1 MFRSTDA
8 VLFASPARIGLA
20 LVDRGR
26 VLSFAQSPRDP
37 GSDLVTAVEA
47 ALDLGE
53 GYRRLW
59 VVAGDLWSQ
68 AVMVPAEVARRVP
81 AAELPQFVCY
91 EIEPLSGI
99 PPSQGAAG
107 VATLDRTPTDFS
119 YWVVE
124 LDRNLFE
131 QIEGLVRSR
140 GAKFQGILHAAAAPA
155 SLGTPAPATA
165 TGASH
170 WRRVE
175 IWPETV
181 YCLAS
186 SAAGCRWSL
195 FPRTAGGEDWRDR
208 VQSWL
213 AADGSEGF
221 SETVDAARDFDSA
234 EFAAELGFPT
244 SIWGDDADLSAAW
257 VAGWARA
264 LASGRCAAPLVA
276 PPPRPMSLKTKR
288 LFSAGAAAA
297 VLLSCVGF
305 YLYQGS
311 SNKTAL
317 DDVRRRTAQAL
328 APSRAAAEI
337 RKAMAELEKQRADYA
352 ARDAKLEAAIQ
363 SVAKASDVHERRT
376 AVLLATLAES
386 CGGDVLLTH
395 IDGDASRLIIAG
407 RTLDPRRAM
416 EVAEALAVKLA
427 PLKMFVDLPAEAAS
441 RTRTEGGW
449 YEFAFA
455 ISDAEPKEEPTS
467 PKPPKKE
474 EPEAPAAPAAHPVD
488 PPQNPP
494 AAPPEVP
501 AAPAA
506 EPSKNPSVVEP
517 RR

>member
-26 VLSFAQSPRDP
+26 VLSFAQAPRDL

-68 AVMVPAEVARRVP
+68 AVVVPAEVARRVP
-81 AAELPQFVCY
+81 TAELPQFVCY
-91 EIEPLSGI
+91 EVEPLSGI

-140 GAKFQGILHAAAAPA
+140 GAKFQGVLHAAAPPA
-155 SLGTPAPATA
+155 CLGTPAPATA
-165 TGASH
+165 TGASR

-195 FPRTAGGEDWRDR
+195 FPRTSGGEDWRDR

-213 AADGSEGF
+213 AADGAEGF
-221 SETVDAARDFDSA
+221 GETLDAARDLESA

-244 SIWGDDADLSAAW
+244 SVWGDEAEISAAW

-297 VLLSCVGF
+297 VLLSCVAF

-317 DDVRRRTAQAL
+317 DDVRRRTALAL
-328 APSRAAAEI
+328 GPSRAVAEI
-337 RKAMAELEKQRADYA
+337 RKATAELEKQRADYA
-352 ARDAKLEAAIQ
+352 AREARLEKAIRE
-363 SVAKASDVHERRT
+363 VAKASEVHERRT
-376 AVLLATLAES
+376 AVLLATLAEC
-386 CGGDVLLTH
+386 CGGDVLLTR
-395 IDGDASRLIIAG
+395 IDGDASRLIVAG

-441 RTRTEGGW
+441 RVLPEGGW

-455 ISDAEPKEEPTS
+455 ITDAEMKEEPTL
-467 PKPPKKE
+467 PRPPKADID
-474 EPEAPAAPAAHPVD
+474 APAAPPAD
-488 PPQNPP
+488 PPENPP
-494 AAPPEVP
+494 
-501 AAPAA
+501 
-506 EPSKNPSVVEP
+506 VVEP
-517 RR
+517 PR